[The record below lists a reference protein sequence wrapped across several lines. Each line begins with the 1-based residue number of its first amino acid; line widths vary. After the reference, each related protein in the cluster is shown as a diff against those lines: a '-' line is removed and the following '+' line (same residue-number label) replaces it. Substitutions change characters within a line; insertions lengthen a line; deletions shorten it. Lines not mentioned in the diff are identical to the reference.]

1 MTLRFTRTLQKR
13 VTATGSHYVL
23 SIPREIAQALDLQ
36 DGGLCSIGIPDNSH
50 KNKKAEA
57 ILMAY
62 KDTPLLYREIFD
74 PTRVHS
80 GDGTYGFIEVPIS
93 PRTRGPSRSCG
104 HGRVLDRALLREL
117 RAARLFVEA
126 EVKRLWPR
134 RRRKRKMK
142 YY

>member
-1 MTLRFTRTLQKR
+1 MRFTRTLQKR
-13 VTATGSHYVL
+13 VTATGTHYIL
-23 SIPREIAQALDLQ
+23 SIPMEIAQDLDLQ
-36 DGGLCSIGIPDNSH
+36 GGGLCSIEIRNKCN

-57 ILMAY
+57 VLMAY
-62 KDTPLLYREIFD
+62 KDTPPLYREIFD

-80 GDGTYGFIEVPIS
+80 GDGTHGFIEVPIP
-93 PRTRGPSRSCG
+93 PRTRGPSGSWG

>member
-1 MTLRFTRTLQKR
+1 MKR
-13 VTATGSHYVL
+13 VTATGTHYVL
-23 SIPREIAQALDLQ
+23 SIPREIVQALDLQ
-36 DGGLCSIGIPDNSH
+36 DGGLCSIEIVN
-50 KNKKAEA
+50 KLNTNKKAKA

-62 KDTPLLYREIFD
+62 KDTPPLYREIFD

-80 GDGTYGFIEVPIS
+80 GDGTYGFIEVPIL
-93 PRTRGPSRSCG
+93 PRTRGPSRSWG

-134 RRRKRKMK
+134 RRRRKRC
-142 YY
+142 